1 LTFST
6 SNTDNNP
13 DSGGNGGGVFIVNA
27 ELVMHGGTITGN
39 SAGRNGGGIYVVHS
53 NSKSTSDQSDDTD
66 DTAASVTIDA
76 GTISGNTAE
85 KRGGAVS
92 MDTYDWKYYDADGNV
107 TSGGDG
113 TFQSAGCGLTSSD
126 AALTV
131 TFTGESLIAKNEAED
146 GGGFYVGGGKL
157 TVDGGVIRYNTASAT
172 QDEIDKANDGYKLTT
187 AYDAN
192 KNIGVGGGIYV
203 YHAGT
208 LVLNSSGASG
218 VYSNTASF
226 AADDLY
232 CSRASNS
239 EISIPDVTDMA
250 LEDYKGNVVGHAI
263 GWYEDY
269 PKDDTYYSNRDTTY
283 VDSDQ
288 LVLKEGESVIRYR
301 VALAYYLAHL
311 DVDADSVEGRRVLYN
326 VSKDHLTTVNGY
338 VALTLGYELTR
349 YDLTVKK
356 MVDSDDTDA
365 PSPGEFT
372 FTVTI
377 TGAVAESDLTAKDS
391 YGNFYETAKLHI
403 YPNDSK
409 YSIDHDEQDERE
421 ADGTVT
427 KKGYATVTFKLKAG
441 ESVTLEGIPVGAK
454 VVVTEEKTANYVA
467 KYTTEGGKEL
477 SGSSTYTID
486 QIDGN
491 TSIVCVNTLVYTLP
505 STGGSGTLIYTISG
519 MVLCATAVVFWNR
532 RRRRAH

>member
-1 LTFST
+1 
-6 SNTDNNP
+6 
-13 DSGGNGGGVFIVNA
+13 
-27 ELVMHGGTITGN
+27 
-39 SAGRNGGGIYVVHS
+39 
-53 NSKSTSDQSDDTD
+53 
-66 DTAASVTIDA
+66 
-76 GTISGNTAE
+76 
-85 KRGGAVS
+85 
-92 MDTYDWKYYDADGNV
+92 
-107 TSGGDG
+107 
-113 TFQSAGCGLTSSD
+113 
-126 AALTV
+126 
-131 TFTGESLIAKNEAED
+131 
-146 GGGFYVGGGKL
+146 
-157 TVDGGVIRYNTASAT
+157 
-172 QDEIDKANDGYKLTT
+172 
-187 AYDAN
+187 
-192 KNIGVGGGIYV
+192 
-203 YHAGT
+203 
-208 LVLNSSGASG
+208 
-218 VYSNTASF
+218 
-226 AADDLY
+226 
-232 CSRASNS
+232 
-239 EISIPDVTDMA
+239 
-250 LEDYKGNVVGHAI
+250 
-263 GWYEDY
+263 
-269 PKDDTYYSNRDTTY
+269 
-283 VDSDQ
+283 
-288 LVLKEGESVIRYR
+288 
-301 VALAYYLAHL
+301 
-311 DVDADSVEGRRVLYN
+311 VLYN

-356 MVDSDDTDA
+356 IVDSDDADA

-377 TGAVAESDLTAKDS
+377 TGAVAESDLTARDS
-391 YGNFYETAKLHI
+391 NGNLYKTAKLHI

-409 YSIDHDEQDERE
+409 YSIDQDEQDERD

-427 KKGYATVTFKLKAG
+427 KEGYATVTFKLKAG